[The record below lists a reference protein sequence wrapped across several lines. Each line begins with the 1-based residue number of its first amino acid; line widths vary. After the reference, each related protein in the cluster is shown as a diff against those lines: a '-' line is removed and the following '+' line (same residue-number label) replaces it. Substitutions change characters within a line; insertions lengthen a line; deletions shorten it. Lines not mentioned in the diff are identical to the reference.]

1 MRFIQNPFVVALL
14 GFILFISGL
23 RAIGF
28 VGPDEARYADVARGM
43 LLSGDYVTP
52 RLFGEPWFEKPPLYY
67 WAASQLF
74 RFSTN
79 EQTARLPSAIAAIVF
94 LLVWFRFARARFG
107 ETVALLATLFLASS
121 LGWIGFARAA
131 AMDMLFA
138 ATLDLALLLL
148 ALWLWERRPLRLYG
162 FYIFLGLATLAK
174 GPLAVGLA
182 GLVFLGYAAT
192 IRDWSAL
199 RPLLLSPALAAFFA
213 VAGPW
218 YAICYAVN
226 GAPFVEEFILEHNL
240 ARFVSADAL
249 GHGQPVWFYIPV
261 LIAGLFPWSPLLLLP
276 LGEMFH
282 AARGVFRDKQ
292 RAFLFW
298 WVVLPFAFFSL
309 SENKLPGYL
318 LPILP
323 PITLWIAILVGQ
335 AAKTSS
341 NTESST
347 PSLPRKA
354 GGDSIS
360 GESASCGMPAEV
372 PFILIGCSA
381 LLLLIVPL
389 FAPLLSESLATGLRQ
404 ALADWSMAG
413 AWRQV
418 LQGPVP
424 VSRWLL
430 LVGSVG
436 FTIYFAVRKQTLFAS
451 FMVFLG
457 VVVCLLAITA
467 HLSPSINRVA
477 SARPVAERVIALG
490 VPAEDVAV
498 YRVHRNQTY
507 QLSYYLGRG
516 LPEWSPEDTT
526 SNISIV
532 VAGQDEQIPIARP
545 VSYFPGQRLRVWELI
560 GLRIETENP
569 PRP

>member
-1 MRFIQNPFVVALL
+1 MRYIQNPLLAAVL
-14 GFILFISGL
+14 GFILFVSGL

-43 LLSGDYVTP
+43 LVSGDYVTP

-67 WAASQLF
+67 WVAAQFF
-74 RFSTN
+74 RFSMN
-79 EQTARLPSAIAAIVF
+79 EQTARLPSAIAAIIF
-94 LLVWFRFARARFG
+94 LLIWFRFARARFG
-107 ETVALLATLFLASS
+107 ETVAVLATIFLASS

-131 AMDMLFA
+131 AMDMLFTV
-138 ATLDLALLLL
+138 TLDLALLLL

-182 GLVFLGYAAT
+182 GLIFLGYVAT
-192 IRDWSAL
+192 VRDWSAL
-199 RPLLLSPALAAFFA
+199 RPLLLSPALAVFFA

-218 YAICYAVN
+218 YVLCYAAN

-261 LIAGLFPWSPLLLLP
+261 LIGGLFPWSPLLLLP
-276 LGEMFH
+276 VGEVVH
-282 AARGVFRDKQ
+282 AARGIFRDKQ
-292 RAFLFW
+292 RAFLLW
-298 WVVLPFAFFSL
+298 WVVLPFMFFSL

-335 AAKTSS
+335 AVGKG
-341 NTESST
+341 ESST
-347 PSLPRKA
+347 ASLPGKT
-354 GGDSIS
+354 GGDSS
-360 GESASCGMPAEV
+360 GKTGSCGMPEEV
-372 PFILIGCSA
+372 PLILIGCSA

-389 FAPLLSESLATGLRQ
+389 FAPLLSESLATGMRQ
-404 ALADWSMAG
+404 ALADWSIGG
-413 AWRQV
+413 AWQQALR
-418 LQGPVP
+418 GPVP

-436 FTIYFAVRKQTLFAS
+436 FTIYFAVRKEALFAS
-451 FMVFLG
+451 FLAFTG
-457 VVVCLLAITA
+457 VAVCLLAITA
-467 HLSPSINRVA
+467 HLSPAINRVA
-477 SARPVAERVIALG
+477 SARPVAERVKELG
-490 VPAEDVAV
+490 VPAEEVAV
-498 YRVHRNQTY
+498 YRIHRNQAY

-516 LPEWSPEDTT
+516 LPEWSLEDTT
-526 SNISIV
+526 SNVSIV

-560 GLRIETENP
+560 GLRIEVENP